1 MFVNVTK
8 QTTLRRN
15 IRAVNNARAYVRS
28 IVRWLAYG
36 SGFAP
41 ESRVYF

>member
-8 QTTLRRN
+8 QTTLRHN
-15 IRAVNNARAYVRS
+15 ILAVNNARAYVRS
-28 IVRWLAYG
+28 IVRRLAYG

-41 ESRVYF
+41 KSRVYF